1 MSDEKIEAIKESL
14 KAFYSTLHPYDFY
27 SFYWLGG
34 IAFVSLILIILLRN
48 NHTITGLLTIIFLS
62 TFTIAPIVN
71 YYFIHQ
77 YLYGTTY
84 KLDYLKQMK
93 FADVLFIKG
102 TLTSIGKEEITRCY
116 LHTFVMPPKE
126 GFLKTLQPLWA
137 LKPIQRE
144 KFEIEQRIKNKE
156 STEFQLKFT
165 NFKYS
170 KDINDSDIY
179 IYRECFNEAIE

>member
-1 MSDEKIEAIKESL
+1 
-14 KAFYSTLHPYDFY
+14 
-27 SFYWLGG
+27 
-34 IAFVSLILIILLRN
+34 
-48 NHTITGLLTIIFLS
+48 
-62 TFTIAPIVN
+62 
-71 YYFIHQ
+71 
-77 YLYGTTY
+77 
-84 KLDYLKQMK
+84 MK

>member
-84 KLDYLKQMK
+84 
-93 FADVLFIKG
+93 
-102 TLTSIGKEEITRCY
+102 
-116 LHTFVMPPKE
+116 
-126 GFLKTLQPLWA
+126 
-137 LKPIQRE
+137 
-144 KFEIEQRIKNKE
+144 N
-156 STEFQLKFT
+156 
-165 NFKYS
+165 
-170 KDINDSDIY
+170 
-179 IYRECFNEAIE
+179 

>member
-116 LHTFVMPPKE
+116 LHTFVMPQR
-126 GFLKTLQPLWA
+126 GILKTLQPLWA
-137 LKPIQRE
+137 LKLFNE
-144 KFEIEQRIKNKE
+144 KNSKLNKELKIKN
-156 STEFQLKFT
+156 LL
-165 NFKYS
+165 NFNLNLPILNIVK
-170 KDINDSDIY
+170 I
-179 IYRECFNEAIE
+179 